1 MIYLLHNREQSFLNK
16 LDDCLTV
23 VHEYTSTTIS
33 VFTVLLLC
41 PTTVQWQGFLSMTKW
56 QGGKVCR
63 LWLCFIF
70 PLHRHHRPPVVQWLA
85 SSRFDSQVWLLK
97 MTNSYVVLYFK
108 SEKKK
113 PHVQNHTIALTLCVV
128 WTCQKFLLH
137 LFSTHQKT
145 LEPIIRPH
153 PNAWNSGPLAQRPT

>member
-113 PHVQNHTIALTLCVV
+113 TSCSKSHHCFDLVCGMNLPKIPAAFVLNTPKDTRAY
-128 WTCQKFLLH
+128 
-137 LFSTHQKT
+137 
-145 LEPIIRPH
+145 
-153 PNAWNSGPLAQRPT
+153 N